1 MKIFLIF
8 SICQCQLK
16 LRLNKLSDPF
26 LDKITTGQLE
36 QWVKNDQGRR
46 TSGRWVPICWK
57 DFTLSAAQ
65 SVCKRLA
72 NQKLGFFG
80 QMQNL
85 RNGNLGHHLLFKRP
99 ESFQCL
105 TRRRYFQGEGNE
117 FKSLVENWKWITF
130 CNRMRMPKWQYCS
143 PSLRTEHWL
152 RNKISI
158 SSNWPM
164 SRVSCWM
171 LFR

>member
-1 MKIFLIF
+1 MRIFLIF
-8 SICQCQLK
+8 SICQTVLCQLK

-26 LDKITTGQLE
+26 LDKIATGQLE

-46 TSGRWVPICWK
+46 TSGRWVPICWN

-105 TRRRYFQGEGNE
+105 TRRRYFQGKRYE
-117 FKSLVENWKWITF
+117 FENSFENSKF
-130 CNRMRMPKWQYCS
+130 YYRMRMSK
-143 PSLRTEHWL
+143 
-152 RNKISI
+152 
-158 SSNWPM
+158 
-164 SRVSCWM
+164 
-171 LFR
+171 

>member
-1 MKIFLIF
+1 MKIFLIFIF

-36 QWVKNDQGRR
+36 QWVKNGQGKK
-46 TSGRWVPICWK
+46 TAGKWVPICWN

-99 ESFQCL
+99 DSFQCL
-105 TRRRYFQGEGNE
+105 SRRRYFQGKDYGYSHVSDW
-117 FKSLVENWKWITF
+117 KLVT
-130 CNRMRMPKWQYCS
+130 
-143 PSLRTEHWL
+143 
-152 RNKISI
+152 
-158 SSNWPM
+158 
-164 SRVSCWM
+164 V
-171 LFR
+171 

>member
-1 MKIFLIF
+1 MKIFFIFIF
-8 SICQCQLK
+8 SICHCQLK

-36 QWVKNDQGRR
+36 QWVKKGQGKR
-46 TSGRWVPICWK
+46 TAGKWVPICWN

-85 RNGNLGHHLLFKRP
+85 RNGNLGHHLLFQRP

-105 TRRRYFQGEGNE
+105 TRRRYFQG
-117 FKSLVENWKWITF
+117 KS
-130 CNRMRMPKWQYCS
+130 
-143 PSLRTEHWL
+143 
-152 RNKISI
+152 
-158 SSNWPM
+158 
-164 SRVSCWM
+164 
-171 LFR
+171 